1 MVGRIGKYRGV
12 VVRVLTWW
20 VRLGVI
26 VVAGALIASA
36 MVVGVTPRLW
46 GILNAHD
53 EGAITLP
60 DWESIAQRS
69 YVYDTSGNEIAVYE
83 LENSQPVDLASVPR
97 PVIDAILAVEDREF
111 YNHHGVNVRGLFRAT
126 LSNFEGGA
134 RQGASTIT
142 QQVVKMEYLAGLER
156 DGRYKILQ
164 IVDALRLEKQKTKD
178 QILERYLNT
187 VFFGNNTYGIQ
198 AAAEV
203 YFGKRVGDLTLE
215 DGAFLAGL
223 IQAPSTYDPI
233 RHPQQSQR
241 RFEQALGAL
250 VDVGLLDEA
259 REKSILACLA
269 ATPTLDCTNA
279 WKLPDALERN
289 LKEALGALVD
299 VGPLDDEGMKSILVC
314 FRVRTTPGFD
324 CPTPWTLPEVV
335 KESLEEVLG
344 SLVAD
349 KALDEGKKNSILAC
363 LVAMPTPRP
372 DCVPWWKFPDEVE
385 QIAEEGIVRTHF
397 SEEVKAYLL
406 NKSTLLGDTYA
417 ERYNKLFRGGLRVY
431 TTIDPAVQ
439 AAAESARATQL
450 PVNSAGIDTAIV
462 TLDSKTGA
470 VRAMV
475 GGKPFVPERNEVN
488 MALAPRQTGSSIKMF
503 ILAAAVS
510 AGAQNDDLIDGTLPC
525 ILPNPD
531 DPENPFI
538 ATEGVSRPVGTLAEM
553 TWASIN
559 CAFSR
564 LAQIVGLD
572 RVVDTTYR
580 MASNLYLYPERSP
593 EERTPLRP
601 YASFATG
608 ANEMSPLD
616 MASGAQTLANGGLHM
631 QPYYIERIDGPDGV
645 IYQHSDPG
653 VQVLTS
659 DAAARTVSILEGV
672 MTNGTARRKALEGRV
687 SAGKTGTQDNNTNAW
702 MVGFTPELT
711 TAVWVGHP
719 DLYLSMVKIP
729 EFVDAGV
736 DKVIG
741 GTFPASIWKATMDE
755 ALAGRPAT
763 SFPTPPANPRV
774 PMRLYLP
781 GVDCPASTTTST
793 TVAPTTATT
802 TPGDPTVSSTT
813 STTSTTTSTTST
825 TSTTAVPIPG
835 VITDINTTIPRGQV
849 DPTWPVPTLP
859 IDEYSFPACA

>member
-36 MVVGVTPRLW
+36 MVVGVAPRLW

-69 YVYDTSGNEIAVYE
+69 YVYDTSGDEIAVYE

-233 RHPQQSQR
+233 RHPQQSKR

-259 REKSILACLA
+259 REQSILACLA
-269 ATPTLDCTNA
+269 ATPTPGLDCTNA
-279 WKLPDALERN
+279 WKLPDE
-289 LKEALGALVD
+289 
-299 VGPLDDEGMKSILVC
+299 
-314 FRVRTTPGFD
+314 VR
-324 CPTPWTLPEVV
+324 
-335 KESLEEVLG
+335 
-344 SLVAD
+344 
-349 KALDEGKKNSILAC
+349 
-363 LVAMPTPRP
+363 
-372 DCVPWWKFPDEVE
+372 

-631 QPYYIERIDGPDGV
+631 QPYYIERIEGPDGV
-645 IYQHSDPG
+645 VYQHSDPG

-719 DLYLSMVKIP
+719 DLYLSMVNIP

-741 GTFPASIWKATMDE
+741 GTFPASIWKATMDA

-763 SFPTPPANPRV
+763 LFPTPPANPRV

-781 GVDCPASTTTST
+781 GVDCPASATTST

-802 TPGDPTVSSTT
+802 TPGDPTVSST
-813 STTSTTTSTTST
+813 STTTST